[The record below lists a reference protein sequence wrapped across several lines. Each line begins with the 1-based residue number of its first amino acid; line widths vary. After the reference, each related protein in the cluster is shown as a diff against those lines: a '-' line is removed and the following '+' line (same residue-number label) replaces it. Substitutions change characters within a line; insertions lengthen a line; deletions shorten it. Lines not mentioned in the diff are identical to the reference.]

1 MAELLRLAKELN
13 DIYSRMCE
21 VTSLPDI
28 VAPDWR
34 DDVEQFETVDGVVC
48 L

>member
-1 MAELLRLAKELN
+1 MAELLKLADELTS
-13 DIYSRMCE
+13 IYERMCE
-21 VTSLPDI
+21 VTSELDI
-28 VAPDWR
+28 VVSDWR